1 SLPQAGRGVSRA
13 LAVSAAAAP
22 VLSFGGEM
30 TQPLAR
36 WSAIVAIVLMGAALL
51 VTAWTSYTS
60 VVDASATLVRGQADF
75 FEQALRGALGPTP
88 PTSDDLADLLAEQSP
103 AGLRYVATFDP
114 NGLVEASAGAALG
127 GGPSRRWVPGQS
139 MSAVG
144 DRIRL
149 EL

>member
-30 TQPLAR
+30 TQPLVR

-51 VTAWTSYTS
+51 VTAWSSYTS

-75 FEQALRGALGPTP
+75 LEQALRGELGPTP
-88 PTSDDLADLLAEQSP
+88 PTSADLDDFLADQSP
-103 AGLRYVATFDP
+103 AGLRYVAAFDP
-114 NGLVEASAGAALG
+114 AGAISAQAGAALG
-127 GGPSRRWVPGQS
+127 GRPSPRRFGPT
-139 MSAVG
+139 A
-144 DRIRL
+144 
-149 EL
+149 